1 MGGLEQRLDLGRRAE
16 LAVAW
21 TRDRLFVGTRRIWIA
36 AAIVCLLTWQ
46 IGFIVPGTG
55 VDLSWMAG
63 LYMAIHSGKD
73 FGSEIVFTYGPL
85 GFLAWP
91 GVWYS
96 WLGLLAFLFSVAI
109 FYAFAAA
116 LLAALERSV
125 GLLAAFIVAF
135 LFFATVPD
143 LEQLPLMLAVGVCF
157 FALRVDRRAWGA
169 TLLAV
174 GGGTLSAFELLIK
187 LSGGPEIL
195 AVCLLGMLGARAG
208 RKHWGLFL
216 GCSIG
221 GTLVLWLIAGQAIGS
236 LWDYGIN
243 GLQVVSGYNEAMGLG
258 GAKHWT
264 GVVLILAALGLVVAT
279 ALAPFRDGRA
289 RLFAVLLVAVAAF
302 SSYKYGIVRF
312 EPYHVALGLSALVGI
327 WLQLPLPRARAVAFL
342 VGTFVL
348 GAIVVHTYPTAARLD
363 VLDNLTAFRGS
374 AEIAIRP
381 GLREEKE
388 DQARAALVAAYAL
401 EPKTLAAVEGK
412 PVQIDPWEVALA
424 WAYELDWH
432 PFPIFQ
438 NYVAYDQKLDDL
450 NAEAAEDPDG
460 TQVILRQNPGGLL
473 PWGARSQENRLPA
486 WDPPAQNLATACN
499 FVPTRTTPTWQVL
512 ERIPDRC
519 GEPEEI
525 ASVTA
530 QPDQI
535 VRVPQAK
542 QNELIVLKLSGVEIE
557 GLEKL
562 KSLLWKAPLRAATL
576 DQGLVNYRILPGT
589 SGDGMVVSAP
599 GWIAGRGPY
608 EQLPRLKTIQI
619 EGVDRQIGFTY
630 YRVQVKPGSPQR

>member
-1 MGGLEQRLDLGRRAE
+1 MAT
-16 LAVAW
+16 AW
-21 TRDRLFVGTRRIWIA
+21 IRDHLFIGTRRIWIA
-36 AAIVCLLTWQ
+36 AAAVCLLTWQ
-46 IGFIVPGTG
+46 IGFVVPGTG

-63 LYMAIHSGKD
+63 LYMAIHAGKD
-73 FGSEIVFTYGPL
+73 FGKEIVFTYGPL

-109 FYAFAAA
+109 FYAFAVA

-125 GLLAAFIVAF
+125 GLLAAVIVAF

-143 LEQLPLMLAVGVCF
+143 LEQIPLMLAVGICF
-157 FALRVDRRAWGA
+157 FALRENRPSWGLA
-169 TLLAV
+169 LLAV

-187 LSGGPEIL
+187 LSGGPEIF
-195 AVCLLGMLGARAG
+195 AACLLGMIGARAG
-208 RKHWGLFL
+208 RRHWALFL
-216 GCSIG
+216 GSSIG
-221 GTLVLWLIAGQAIGS
+221 GTLVLWLIAGQSIGS
-236 LWDYGIN
+236 FWDYGVN

-258 GAKHWT
+258 GARHWT

-289 RLFAVLLVAVAAF
+289 RLFAVLLVAVASFA
-302 SSYKYGIVRF
+302 SYKYGIVRF

-342 VGTFVL
+342 AGTFVI
-348 GAIVVHTYPTAARLD
+348 GAIVVHTYPTVARLD
-363 VLDNLTAFRGS
+363 VLDNLTAFRGA

-401 EPKTLAAVEGK
+401 EPQTLAAVKGK
-412 PVQIDPWEVALA
+412 PVQIDPWEVSLA

-438 NYVAYDQKLDDL
+438 NYVAYDQKLDEL

-460 TQVILRQNPGGLL
+460 TQVILRENPGGQL

-499 FVPTRTTPTWQVL
+499 FVPIQTTPVWQVL
-512 ERIPDRC
+512 ERVPDRC
-519 GEPEEI
+519 GKPEEI
-525 ASVTA
+525 SALTA
-530 QPDQI
+530 QSDQ
-535 VRVPQAK
+535 VVQVPQAGR
-542 QNELIVLKLSGVEIE
+542 NEIVVMKLSGVEIE
-557 GLEKL
+557 GFEKL

-576 DQGLVNYRILPGT
+576 DEGLVNYRILPGT
-589 SGDGMVVSAP
+589 SGDGMVVSAAP
-599 GWIAGRGPY
+599 RIAGHGAF

-619 EGVDRQIGFTY
+619 EGVDRQIGFTF
-630 YRVQVKPGSPQR
+630 YRVKVKPRARPTG